1 VKPAKLLDR
10 VRAGQLANVDF
21 ADLVRLVEAL
31 GFGLARVSGSHR
43 IYSHPEVA
51 EMLGLQ
57 PFRGDAKP
65 YQTRQL
71 VTLVEVYNLSLRGR
85 E

>member
-1 VKPAKLLDR
+1 
-10 VRAGQLANVDF
+10 
-21 ADLVRLVEAL
+21 
-31 GFGLARVSGSHR
+31 
-43 IYSHPEVA
+43 
-51 EMLGLQ
+51 MLCLQ

-65 YQTRQL
+65 YQIRQL